1 MQSPDYVAIITNA
14 AGRARI
20 LQNRTEDGGRIKIGG
35 RIADDDGP
43 AKRLGARLDHRHS
56 LRMAVVVDEKSARPG
71 RREAPR
77 HCHRFS
83 RCGRFIEERCIG
95 DCEPGEVGDHGLEVQ
110 QRLEA
115 PLTDLRLIR
124 RIGRVPGGIFQH
136 VALNDGRQV
145 RAVIALADQGDHRL
159 VARNDPAHFGQELGF
174 GQRRSKAERPS
185 LANVGRHRLVDERI
199 QARRVHDLQHP
210 PHVVRLRPDVPLR
223 ETERIERPYSHIH

>member
-1 MQSPDYVAIITNA
+1 MQNCA
-14 AGRARI
+14 
-20 LQNRTEDGGRIKIGG
+20 EDGGRIKIGG

-56 LRMAVVVDEKSARPG
+56 LRMAVVVDEKSARLGG
-71 RREAPR
+71 RDAPR

-83 RCGRFIEERCIG
+83 RCGRFIEQRCIG
-95 DCEPGEVGDHGLEVQ
+95 DFEPGEVGDHGLEVQ

-124 RIGRVPGGIFQH
+124 RIGCVPGGIFQH

-145 RAVIALADQGDHRL
+145 RAVVALADQGNHRP
-159 VARNDPAHFGQELGF
+159 VARSDPAHLGQELRF
-174 GQRRSKAERPS
+174 GQRRSKAERLG
-185 LANVGRHRLVDERI
+185 LADVARHRLVDERI

-223 ETERIERPYSHIH
+223 ETERIERPFRHSHVH